1 MLQGDNGVM
10 AVPQVFDP
18 LLIRRRLAR
27 AAGAMPDF
35 LTAGLIDDLI
45 ERLGLVKRHFAD
57 AADIGTP
64 TPALTLRLRQTMR
77 ACHFAPVAGLAA
89 SEPSQVLE
97 SEALDLAPESLDL
110 ITSVAALQFANDLP
124 GIFTQVKRALK
135 PDGLFLACMAGG
147 ASLQEL
153 RTCLTEAEIELNGGA
168 SPRVIPFA
176 DVRDIGALAQR
187 AGFALPVVDLDR
199 VTVRYP
205 DMFAL
210 MADLRGLG
218 ASNPL
223 YDRARTPASRAMFLR
238 AAALYAARFSDTDG
252 RIRASFDWIW
262 LSGWAPHASQQKPL
276 RPGSATMRLAD
287 ALKTTEIKAAEIKAK

>member
-1 MLQGDNGVM
+1 MT
-10 AVPQVFDP
+10 VPQIFDSW
-18 LLIRRRLAR
+18 LLRQRLAR
-27 AAGAMPDF
+27 AADAMPDF

-45 ERLGLVKRHFAD
+45 DRLGLVKRLFTD

-77 ACHFAPVAGLAA
+77 ARHLAPVAGLAA
-89 SEPSQVLE
+89 PPPSQVLA
-97 SEALDLAPESLDL
+97 SEALGLATESLDL

-124 GIFTQVKRALK
+124 GIFTQIKRALK

-153 RTCLTEAEIELNGGA
+153 RICLTEAEIELAGGA

-176 DVRDIGALAQR
+176 DVRDIGALVQR

-210 MADLRGLG
+210 MADLRALG

-223 YDRARTPASRAMFLR
+223 YDRARTPASRTMFLR
-238 AAALYAARFSDTDG
+238 AAALYAARFGDADG

-276 RPGSATMRLAD
+276 RPGSATLRLAD
-287 ALKTTEIKAAEIKAK
+287 ALKTTEIKTSEIKPV